1 MCDRER
7 ERSFA
12 FAVSLA
18 LVLSAFMS
26 SDLFAQPADH
36 TVSHFFCCFHSFP
49 FFLHRS
55 TEPSSSFSTLSSCSE
70 LHNFFTPS
78 LSLALS
84 LFLSLFLSACVAR
97 LKSSNIGQARAN
109 QVSFLSSLC
118 VSLFA
123 LL

>member
-36 TVSHFFCCFHSFP
+36 TVSHFFLLLP
-49 FFLHRS
+49 FFS
-55 TEPSSSFSTLSSCSE
+55 VLS
-70 LHNFFTPS
+70 P
-78 LSLALS
+78 
-84 LFLSLFLSACVAR
+84 
-97 LKSSNIGQARAN
+97 
-109 QVSFLSSLC
+109 QVDGAIVIVFYAF
-118 VSLFA
+118 V
-123 LL
+123 LLGAS